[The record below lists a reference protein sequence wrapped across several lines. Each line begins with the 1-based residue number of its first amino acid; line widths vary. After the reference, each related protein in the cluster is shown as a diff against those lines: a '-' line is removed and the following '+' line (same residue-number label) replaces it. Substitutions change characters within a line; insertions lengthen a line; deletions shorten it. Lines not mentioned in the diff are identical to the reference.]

1 VAATRATT
9 EGKQRARV
17 GSLAQHFVHPF
28 VAYPPLV
35 AIQVERMDERRAR
48 EDRGGRR
55 AADRAASARR
65 EPADAGD
72 DLQQMVQLVLGAQR
86 EALLRMRSD
95 GETLQRD
102 AVVWLRLVRRSEAIP
117 RRSQM
122 RREEA
127 TERIVEAKREKGPTF
142 SQLAQKVGRPWVR
155 TARLADSRELLFAP
169 LRTQVQF

>member
-1 VAATRATT
+1 
-9 EGKQRARV
+9 
-17 GSLAQHFVHPF
+17 
-28 VAYPPLV
+28 
-35 AIQVERMDERRAR
+35 MDGRRAR

-95 GETLQRD
+95 GELSNETRWYGCGLSAEVKQFRGG
-102 AVVWLRLVRRSEAIP
+102 
-117 RRSQM
+117 
-122 RREEA
+122 A
-127 TERIVEAKREKGPTF
+127 TERILEAKREKGPTF
-142 SQLAQKVGRPWVR
+142 SQLTQKVGRPWAR

-169 LRTQVQF
+169 LSTQVQF